1 MFCRHPLFVFVCDY
15 YNPLDLR
22 LNDVRF
28 TIEVTTLYFRLIPNT
43 LNLYFT
49 SLFYIFTLYLY
60 FVPNT
65 LSIKTNLNRTS
76 YIVNRQIVNSLI
88 PESNQPQSYH
98 AYRRGIYL

>member
-49 SLFYIFTLYLY
+49 SSLYIFTLYLTPY
-60 FVPNT
+60 QSKLISIVHRKSSNRKFV
-65 LSIKTNLNRTS
+65 K
-76 YIVNRQIVNSLI
+76 SLI

-98 AYRRGIYL
+98 AYRRGIYP